1 LCEAAFFNQKM
12 TSKKGTECLVWSKEN
27 DKTKRF
33 FIVMANIEKVLYK
46 TDNFQKY
53 FLLRFR
59 ITDIYPK
66 ERIVFVRCKL

>member
-1 LCEAAFFNQKM
+1 
-12 TSKKGTECLVWSKEN
+12 
-27 DKTKRF
+27 
-33 FIVMANIEKVLYK
+33 LYK